1 MKLNVQPS
9 GDVAVVTV
17 QVEFLD
23 GGNAKAFKEQIT
35 PVCGQY
41 HKVVLDLGQV
51 QFVDSTGC
59 GAILT
64 CLKQLS
70 AAKGD
75 LKLCRVT
82 RPVQAL
88 FDLVRIQRILEC
100 YATVE
105 EAVKSFTP
113 AAESNA

>member
-1 MKLNVQPS
+1 MKLNVQAV
-9 GDVAVVTV
+9 GDVAVVA
-17 QVEFLD
+17 VEGEFID

-35 PVCGQY
+35 PICQQY
-41 HKVVLDLGQV
+41 HKVVLDLGRV

-100 YATVE
+100 YPTTE
-105 EAVKSFTP
+105 EAVKSFAP
-113 AAESNA
+113 AESNA